1 MANQND
7 RENDNKHVTEYC
19 LMCRR
24 PDTSAGKMIH
34 LPGGMC
40 VCGDCMQKMM
50 DFAGHMDLSGLMG
63 NPLQGQDFFR
73 MFSNPVNPKQDRKES
88 TSPLERGK
96 ITKTK
101 KTPWIPS
108 RSGSPVFGSG
118 SEEEMSLLRSRS
130 AFLPR
135 TTPFPGVTGSHLFR
149 RG

>member
-88 TSPLERGK
+88 TSP
-96 ITKTK
+96 
-101 KTPWIPS
+101 
-108 RSGSPVFGSG
+108 SGAGNP
-118 SEEEMSLLRSRS
+118 
-130 AFLPR
+130 
-135 TTPFPGVTGSHLFR
+135 
-149 RG
+149 